1 MGIYW
6 FPSAKERGSIRAMEG
21 RNPWTDSEETGEP
34 FSHCMRCKEV
44 LGAEKEPWLINKE
57 YRNGECVLEFAICQP
72 CRLAVTNQLSSHS
85 RETVRDF
92 VEKEIEP
99 GEEVA
104 KPGCAEDLSGRFDAC
119 VSCGRKRE
127 ELSCFG
133 ISALFDRRGPILAG
147 PLPLLICQ
155 DCTAKM
161 TSNISSHSRDV
172 WGKFLGD
179 HLEGP
184 PDGSGFHGLI

>member
-1 MGIYW
+1 
-6 FPSAKERGSIRAMEG
+6 MEG
-21 RNPWTDSEETGEP
+21 GSQWTDSDETGKP
-34 FSHCMRCKEV
+34 FSHCMRCKQT
-44 LGAEKEPWLINKE
+44 LGAEREPWLINKE
-57 YRNGECVLEFAICQP
+57 YRNGECILEFAICQP
-72 CRLAVTNQLSSHS
+72 CRLAVTNQLSVHS

-99 GEEVA
+99 GEPVA
-104 KPGCAEDLSGRFDAC
+104 KPAREMDLTGRFEAC

-127 ELSCFG
+127 QLGGFG
-133 ISALFDRRGPILAG
+133 ISALFDTRGPILAG

-161 TSNISSHSRDV
+161 TSAISTHSREV

-179 HLEGP
+179 NLEGP